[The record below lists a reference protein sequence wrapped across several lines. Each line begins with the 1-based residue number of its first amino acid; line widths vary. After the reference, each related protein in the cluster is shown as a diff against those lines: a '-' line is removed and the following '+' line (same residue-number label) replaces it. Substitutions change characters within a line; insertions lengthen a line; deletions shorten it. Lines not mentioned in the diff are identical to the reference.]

1 MSDGGFIPN
10 NEEFHQVYVTEPCR
24 RCDYKFHY
32 PEGTPWNI
40 VNDMVNNHWS
50 VCPGSI
56 SASMAK
62 SRHMAADPRYS
73 GALSVQEGLE
83 GGSSNDENDADTQV
97 RRNRK
102 KNMMDETERKKKL
115 EEDPWA
121 LEVTPV
127 SVRCGACT
135 RLVSLDKRSRYYPGL
150 WLKHREKCMEIKR
163 LEALEHEQG
172 DKQESTSGS
181 PAKKRSKGKEVHH
194 DSDLNNAQSS
204 RSSDL
209 KEKGVQESTED
220 QTRSPPATEETSESR
235 QGSQHTFEAAESF
248 AESSTHSGDFTSP
261 RLIGKRRRSSSS
273 GRGVPIP
280 GTET

>member
-1 MSDGGFIPN
+1 MSDGEFNPN
-10 NEEFHQVYVTEPCR
+10 NEGFHQVYVTEPCR

-32 PEGTPWNI
+32 PEGTPWNV

-56 SASMAK
+56 SASMAR
-62 SRHMAADPRYS
+62 SRHMAAADPRYS

-121 LEVTPV
+121 VEVTPV

-163 LEALEHEQG
+163 LEALENEQS
-172 DKQESTSGS
+172 DESTSGS

-194 DSDLNNAQSS
+194 DSDLNNS

-209 KEKGVQESTED
+209 KEKGVQENTED
-220 QTRSPPATEETSESR
+220 QTQSPSATEETSESR

-248 AESSTHSGDFTSP
+248 AESPNRSDDFTST

-273 GRGVPIP
+273 GRGVPTV
-280 GTET
+280 GAET